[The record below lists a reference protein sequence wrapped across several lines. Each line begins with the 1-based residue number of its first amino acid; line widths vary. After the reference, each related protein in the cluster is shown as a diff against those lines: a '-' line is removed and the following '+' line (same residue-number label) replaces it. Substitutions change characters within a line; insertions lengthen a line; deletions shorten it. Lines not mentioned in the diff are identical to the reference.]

1 MDSWPFPFIIKSTPM
16 TEPGRA
22 RKRKDELEAK
32 CEAKKTDDLK
42 KDCLRISEAKLS
54 YGLRRTHS
62 MNEVTELGSDEAATK
77 ATGGSTL
84 AQAAD
89 GAFIERTAMRRKAS
103 GVLARCTT
111 KTRPVAP
118 TSDNKTVKQ
127 GINQIFII
135 GSTSL
140 PTTQYAIRR

>member
-1 MDSWPFPFIIKSTPM
+1 MLRS
-16 TEPGRA
+16 E
-22 RKRKDELEAK
+22 KDERLEG
-32 CEAKKTDDLK
+32 CLK
-42 KDCLRISEAKLS
+42 KDCLKIPEAGS
-54 YGLRRTHS
+54 DYGLRRMQS
-62 MNEVTELGSDEAATK
+62 MNEVTKLGSDDAATK

-84 AQAAD
+84 AQAAED
-89 GAFIERTAMRRKAS
+89 AFIEHVAMRRKAS
-103 GVLARCTT
+103 GALARWTAR
-111 KTRPVAP
+111 TRPVAP